1 MRRKIMSYQIDH
13 AHSQIQFTVRHMMI
27 SKVRGWFEKFD
38 GTVQLDEQT
47 PANSSVD
54 IKIEAASI
62 NTREPQRDAHLR
74 SADFLDA
81 ENHPYLTF
89 KSKRVEVLDQMHAKL
104 HGDMTIRG
112 VTRPVVLDVEF
123 NGQAKSP
130 WGTTSFGFN
139 GHTVINRKDW
149 GLEWN
154 KTLET
159 GGWLVGDEITVDI
172 ELELVKVPEEV
183 KEQAAS

>member
-1 MRRKIMSYQIDH
+1 MSYKIDQ

-27 SKVRGWFEKFD
+27 SKVRGWFDKFD
-38 GTVQLDEQT
+38 GTVNLNEQE
-47 PANSSVD
+47 PADTTVD

-74 SADFLDA
+74 SPDFLDA
-81 ENHPYLTF
+81 EHFQYLTF
-89 KSKRVEVLDQMHAKL
+89 KSVRVEVLSQDHAKL
-104 HGDMTIRG
+104 HGNLTIKDISK
-112 VTRPVVLDVEF
+112 PVILDVEYS
-123 NGQAKSP
+123 GQAKSP
-130 WGTTSFGFN
+130 WGTISYGFS
-139 GHTVINRKDW
+139 GKTTINRKDW

-154 KTLET
+154 RALET

-183 KEQAAS
+183 KQESASK